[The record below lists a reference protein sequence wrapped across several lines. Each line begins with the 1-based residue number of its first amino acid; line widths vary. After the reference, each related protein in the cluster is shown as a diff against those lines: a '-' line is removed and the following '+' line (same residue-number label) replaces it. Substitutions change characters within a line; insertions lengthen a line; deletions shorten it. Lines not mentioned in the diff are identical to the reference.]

1 MCGIVGAWQLDGQNV
16 DATAVR
22 EMRDTLI
29 HRGPSD
35 AGLWVD
41 GPVGLGHRRLSI
53 IDLSEA
59 GRMPMSSRDGRV
71 QAVFNGE
78 VYNFRALR
86 AELEALGHAFFS
98 ETDSEVVL
106 RAYEPLQWDVCDR
119 NLGWSRAAHGSRAR
133 RGRAETTLLRLPTR
147 KMAPPRVDAF
157 AIDSIRWKRAA
168 NR

>member
-16 DATAVR
+16 DATAIR
-22 EMRDTLI
+22 EMRDSLI
-29 HRGPSD
+29 HRGPND

-59 GRMPMSSRDGRV
+59 GRMPMSSQDGRV

-78 VYNFRALR
+78 VYNFHALR
-86 AELEALGHAFFS
+86 AELETLGHAFFS

-106 RAYEPLQWDVCDR
+106 RAYEHWGTDCFDR
-119 NLGWSRAAHGSRAR
+119 FNG
-133 RGRAETTLLRLPTR
+133 
-147 KMAPPRVDAF
+147 MF
-157 AIDSIRWKRAA
+157 AIAIWDGRERHMVLA
-168 NR
+168 RD